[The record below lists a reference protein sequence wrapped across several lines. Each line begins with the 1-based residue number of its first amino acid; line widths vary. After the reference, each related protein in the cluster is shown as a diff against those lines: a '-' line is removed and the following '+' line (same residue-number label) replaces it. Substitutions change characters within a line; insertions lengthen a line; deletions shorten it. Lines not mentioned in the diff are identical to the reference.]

1 MRVEAKGCRRR
12 SRAAARS
19 SHRQR
24 GATLMELLVAM
35 CVSAMALGA
44 AWPWLW
50 NAGEAARAVDGR
62 AQAATS
68 AAFAARSIVTDLE
81 LATALLVP
89 PVGVAPE
96 HCLHMRHRHPG
107 EPAETILVTWDPAR
121 QVLWRKTSSAY
132 LADHVESFSV
142 TYFNRQGD
150 PLGSS
155 EQTHAEWPGTVA
167 RVRVAIRVSTPA
179 GSSCAIRDVALG
191 AR

>member
-1 MRVEAKGCRRR
+1 MWVEVVGCRCR
-12 SRAAARS
+12 SRVAVGCARRES
-19 SHRQR
+19 
-24 GATLMELLVAM
+24 GMTLMELLVAISI
-35 CVSAMALGA
+35 SAMALGA

-81 LATALLVP
+81 LATALLIP
-89 PVGVAPE
+89 PGDVAPE

-107 EPAETILVTWDPAR
+107 ESAETILVTWDPER
-121 QVLWRKTSSAY
+121 EVLWRKASSVY

-142 TYFNRQGD
+142 TYFDRRGD
-150 PLGSS
+150 PLGPI
-155 EQTHAEWPGTVA
+155 EQMYAEWPGTVA

-179 GSSCAIRDVALG
+179 GTSCAIRDVALG